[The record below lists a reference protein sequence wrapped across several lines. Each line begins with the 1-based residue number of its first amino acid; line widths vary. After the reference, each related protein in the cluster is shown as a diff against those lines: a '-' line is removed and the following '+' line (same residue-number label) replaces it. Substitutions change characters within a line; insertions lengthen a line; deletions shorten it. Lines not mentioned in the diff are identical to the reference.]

1 MNGILLID
9 KPQGFTSFDV
19 VAKMRGIAH
28 TRKIG
33 HSGTLDPMAT
43 GVLPLLIGAAT
54 KACDILPCEDKAYRA
69 GFSLGSV
76 TDTQDSTGTVL
87 STSPIRCTKEQIEA
101 VIPQFVGDIMQVP
114 PMYSAVSVGGKRL
127 YELAHKGIEI
137 EREARPITVYSI
149 TLEEFDEAS
158 QTGTLY
164 IHCGKGSYVR
174 TICHDIGQAL
184 GCGAIMTSLRRT
196 MAAGFPLE
204 QCITLEEAQKLSAE
218 DRLTEKL
225 LPIDL
230 VFSVYPALHFGEA
243 QSRLYQNGIKLDLDR
258 LPLCD
263 RTQEIYRVYDHNEQF
278 LGLAK
283 CRFETNELIHYKNFK
298 VQP

>member
-69 GFSLGSV
+69 GFKLGCS
-76 TDTQDSTGTVL
+76 TDTQDSTGKVL
-87 STSPIRCTKEQIEA
+87 TTSEIRCSEEAIEA
-101 VIPQFVGDIMQVP
+101 VIPQFIGDIMQIP

-149 TLEEFDEAS
+149 TLVEFDEDTQS
-158 QTGTLY
+158 GILD
-164 IHCGKGSYVR
+164 IHCGKGTYVR
-174 TICHDIGQAL
+174 TICHDIGLAL
-184 GCGAIMTSLRRT
+184 GCGAMMTSLRRT
-196 MAAGFPLE
+196 MAAGFPLD
-204 QCITLEEAQKLSAE
+204 QCIRLEEANELSAMGMLA
-218 DRLTEKL
+218 DKL

-230 VFSVYPALHFGEA
+230 VFDVYPALHFNEV
-243 QSRLYQNGIKLDLDR
+243 QTKLYKNGIKLDLIR
-258 LPLCD
+258 LGLTD
-263 RTQEIYRVYDHNEQF
+263 ESKEIYRIYDDQNNF

-283 CRFETNELIHYKNFK
+283 CRFETKELIHYKNFS
-298 VQP
+298 VNP

>member
-9 KPQGFTSFDV
+9 KPKGFTSFDV

-43 GVLPLLIGAAT
+43 GVLPLLIGNAT
-54 KACDILPCEDKAYRA
+54 KACDILPNEDKAYRA
-69 GFSLGSV
+69 GFALGKI
-76 TDTQDSTGTVL
+76 TDTEDISGTVL
-87 STSPIRCTKEQIEA
+87 QTSDIRCTKSQVEA
-101 VIPQFVGDIMQVP
+101 VLTRFTGDIMQVP

-127 YELAHKGIEI
+127 YELARKGIEI
-137 EREARPITVYSI
+137 ERQARPVTVYQL
-149 TLEEFDEAS
+149 TLEDFDEAS

-164 IHCGKGSYVR
+164 IHCGKGTYVR

-196 MAAGFPLE
+196 MAAGFDE
-204 QCITLEEAQKLSAE
+204 GQCITLEEASRLSECGELESRLLPVEQVFLCHPLLALNERQLRLYKNGVKLRFEQLGLSA
-218 DRLTEKL
+218 DS
-225 LPIDL
+225 P
-230 VFSVYPALHFGEA
+230 
-243 QSRLYQNGIKLDLDR
+243 
-258 LPLCD
+258 
-263 RTQEIYRVYDHNEQF
+263 EIYRVQDADGSF

-283 CRFETNELIHYKNFK
+283 CRYETKELIHYKNF
-298 VQP
+298 VIA